1 VSHSRHGR
9 FLMAMTGKA
18 WLAVSAAICVAAVA
32 PQESFASDWHLQASV
47 SEEFEYDDNF
57 RLSSTAEETLWGFT
71 TRPRVTLETH
81 TPTVDLI
88 FGGDISYGLFPEN
101 SDENS
106 FDQRLDG
113 SISRKGPRSRVSLN
127 GAFTRQTTR
136 TSEDEDTGRDFSDAV
151 RLSGS
156 GGLSGSYQ
164 LTELVSLGARTGGVY
179 TTYDTSAFEDFFSV
193 SAGPF
198 VSVQLSQK
206 DTVQFASNYMRFER
220 LSGLDRTSDAF
231 NGDVTYTHIFTEQI
245 NASVRGGANHV
256 RTDLQE
262 LNGSTVVSRTSNN
275 TGFEG
280 GVTMSYTE
288 ERGQLNASFDK
299 GLVPSGEGRLQDR
312 NSVRLNASYRATP
325 MVTTDLTAT
334 FIDQTSAD
342 DDGLD
347 RTFFSVEPGIV
358 WRFLPDWDF
367 RVAYKFRTQDR
378 DTDGRAYSNGAR
390 ASVTWRMPGW
400 GARGGVK

>member
-1 VSHSRHGR
+1 
-9 FLMAMTGKA
+9 
-18 WLAVSAAICVAAVA
+18 
-32 PQESFASDWHLQASV
+32 
-47 SEEFEYDDNF
+47 
-57 RLSSTAEETLWGFT
+57 
-71 TRPRVTLETH
+71 
-81 TPTVDLI
+81 
-88 FGGDISYGLFPEN
+88 
-101 SDENS
+101 
-106 FDQRLDG
+106 
-113 SISRKGPRSRVSLN
+113 VSLN

-164 LTELVSLGARTGGVY
+164 LTELVSLGAQTGGVY
-179 TTYDTSAFEDFFSV
+179 TTYDTSDFDDFFNV

-198 VSVQLSQK
+198 VTVQLSQK
-206 DTVQFASNYMRFER
+206 DSVQFATRYTRFER
-220 LSGLDRTSDAF
+220 LSGLDRESDAYS
-231 NGDVTYTHIFTEQI
+231 GDVTYTHILTEQVRV
-245 NASVRGGANHV
+245 SVRGGANHV
-256 RTDLQE
+256 RTDLEE
-262 LNGSTVVSRTSNN
+262 LNGSTVVSRTENN
-275 TGFEG
+275 SGFEG
-280 GVTMSYTE
+280 GVTVSYTE
-288 ERGQLNASFDK
+288 ERGQLNATFDK

-325 MVTTDLTAT
+325 IVTADLTAT

-342 DDGLD
+342 DDGTD
-347 RTFFSVEPGIV
+347 RTFFSVEPGLV

>member
-1 VSHSRHGR
+1 MAGR
-9 FLMAMTGKA
+9 S
-18 WLAVSAAICVAAVA
+18 WLAVSAALCVAIIA
-32 PQESFASDWHLQASV
+32 PQNAFASDWHLQASV

-57 RLSSTAEETLWGFT
+57 RLSSTSEETLWGFT

-81 TPTVDLI
+81 TPTVDLV
-88 FGGDISYGLFPEN
+88 FGGDVSYGLFPEN

-106 FDQRLDG
+106 FDQALDG

-127 GAFTRQTTR
+127 GGFTRQTTR
-136 TSEDEDTGRDFSDAV
+136 TSEDEDTGRDFSDAI
-151 RLSGS
+151 RLSGT
-156 GGLSGSYQ
+156 GGLSGSYL
-164 LTELVSLGARTGGVY
+164 LTELVSVGARTGGVV
-179 TTYDTSAFEDFFSV
+179 TTYDTSAFEDFFNV

-245 NASVRGGANHV
+245 KTSVRGGANHV

-262 LNGSTVVSRTSNN
+262 LNGSTVVSRTENN
-275 TGFEG
+275 TGFEAG
-280 GVTMSYTE
+280 FTMSYTE

-325 MVTTDLTAT
+325 MVTVDLTT
-334 FIDQTSAD
+334 RFIDQNSAD
-342 DDGLD
+342 DDGDD